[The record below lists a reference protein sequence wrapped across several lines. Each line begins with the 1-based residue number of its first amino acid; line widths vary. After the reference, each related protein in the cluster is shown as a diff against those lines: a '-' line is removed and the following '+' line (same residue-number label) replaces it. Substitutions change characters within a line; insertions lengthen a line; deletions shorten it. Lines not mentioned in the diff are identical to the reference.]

1 MKTNVQ
7 LSPLVHAATATEVM
21 EFVPT
26 QVIAV
31 VNGVGAEPR
40 QIIVSRHQLQRQVT
54 LTQAHLRLLP
64 TVLMLDSVL
73 LVRWEMASV
82 LANLSVAQTGGTAE
96 KANST
101 ASRQRFGTKILLVKT
116 RTMMERV
123 VAVVWAT
130 ANAETGYAAQSMDF
144 AARVSYTA
152 LDSLGLLQLTLKLK
166 WPTTPSRTSQLISQM
181 ILRPS
186 LALGAGSAKLMLAAT
201 ASLSVPTTFSAQTV
215 KSAGVFSST
224 TVTLLR
230 RALIQSV
237 LILIWQIMTHA
248 VDMTRPRLVATADPN
263 AKLTTSALQES
274 SAFLPC

>member
-7 LSPLVHAATATEVM
+7 LSPLVHVATATEAM

-73 LVRWEMASV
+73 LVRWEMTSV

-101 ASRQRFGTKILLVKT
+101 ASRQRFGTEILLVKT

-123 VAVVWAT
+123 VVSHLVFLGCQYQFL
-130 ANAETGYAAQSMDF
+130 AELELTKVCFPLITRRWCGRRQMPR
-144 AARVSYTA
+144 RVM
-152 LDSLGLLQLTLKLK
+152 LLNL
-166 WPTTPSRTSQLISQM
+166 W
-181 ILRPS
+181 ILR
-186 LALGAGSAKLMLAAT
+186 
-201 ASLSVPTTFSAQTV
+201 
-215 KSAGVFSST
+215 
-224 TVTLLR
+224 
-230 RALIQSV
+230 
-237 LILIWQIMTHA
+237 
-248 VDMTRPRLVATADPN
+248 
-263 AKLTTSALQES
+263 
-274 SAFLPC
+274 